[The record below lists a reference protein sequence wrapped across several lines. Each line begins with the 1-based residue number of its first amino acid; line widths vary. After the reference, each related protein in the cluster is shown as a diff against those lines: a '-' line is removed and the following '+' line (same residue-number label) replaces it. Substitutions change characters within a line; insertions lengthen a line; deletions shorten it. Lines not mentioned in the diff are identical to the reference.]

1 MDNLSALTGQNIS
14 TFLLVLVAL
23 AGLFI
28 LFANV
33 VEAARK
39 LRKPHAKESQ
49 DLADKQNAC
58 DRKFAHDQQVLNEHK
73 DRIEEL
79 EKGARVQCAALHA
92 LLEHALHNGNSAE
105 MKRASD
111 DLFAYLNR

>member
-1 MDNLSALTGQNIS
+1 MDNVEALTGQNFS

-39 LRKPHAKESQ
+39 LRKPRAAEAQ
-49 DLADKQNAC
+49 DLAEKQSAC
-58 DRKFAHDQQVLNEHK
+58 DRKFDHDLQVLNEHN

-79 EKGARVQCAALHA
+79 EKGARVQCAALYA
-92 LLEHALHNGNSAE
+92 LLEHALHNGNTTE
-105 MKRASD
+105 MKKAST
-111 DLFAYLNR
+111 DLFNYLNS